1 MIGET
6 EEVELEQAQ
15 DGLQRQADPHEE
27 LEGGEQEREAERDP
41 DLCEDGVARGAEAAP
56 DREILLEPFEE
67 QLDLPA
73 LLVDVG
79 DDVGRQIEDAGEED
93 IGAAGFRAGEADG
106 AQTRYAQDARPLA
119 SEFDRVIE
127 ADGAAARAGIALDE
141 RRAGNRG
148 PTALFT

>member
-15 DGLQRQADPHEE
+15 DGLLRQADPHEE
-27 LEGGEQEREAERDP
+27 LEGGEQERDP

-79 DDVGRQIEDAGEED
+79 DDVGRQMEDVGEED

-119 SEFDRVIE
+119 SEVDRVIE

-141 RRAGNRG
+141 RRAGGRG
-148 PTALFT
+148 PAALFT